1 MVRRG
6 LTTTLPSFTALSFY
20 DASTGD
26 FSIVGHN
33 YGHFRNNDLRRTS
46 ESPEINSLSLYETSA
61 SQNLQRMDDVVV
73 AGNLFTA
80 TIPADTFF
88 YLHSSVLPAG
98 LNRLWLP
105 MIVN

>member
-1 MVRRG
+1 
-6 LTTTLPSFTALSFY
+6 
-20 DASTGD
+20 
-26 FSIVGHN
+26 
-33 YGHFRNNDLRRTS
+33 
-46 ESPEINSLSLYETSA
+46 
-61 SQNLQRMDDVVV
+61 VVV

-88 YLHSSVLPAG
+88 YLHSPVLPAG